1 MRIGPH
7 SFWWNPIDKQ
17 SHIQLHGLP
26 EDYELDG
33 REEFRGCDCYVS
45 VNRKTRRRLFV
56 GVEDQRLRGRTTLY
70 LPHTLDTKA
79 ILRRIAGRAAGEPF
93 EHKDWADW
101 LRQLPAEE
109 RETVQHKVSAEFFAF
124 ALPLAEHYLEDY
136 REVAPG
142 FWFPMKQGYAVYGTE
157 LGRPYVKM
165 RRDLSCVEVKL
176 NTSLRDEL
184 FKMEMRDGVR
194 VNDWGH
200 DPPLFY
206 RYKKD
211 RTEEQWKVI
220 VEKHER
226 EQAES
231 PEQRAKQDML
241 IGKPAAR
248 FPDSIW
254 LNSKPLSWRTLRG
267 KIVILDFWSEWCG
280 PCRDDLPVMRTLHA
294 NREENGLVVI
304 GVHTPGSGIDR
315 IRKIVADLDLGYP
328 IFIDAPAPSG
338 ALGFG
343 TLSSSF
349 HVRAIPYAIVV
360 DTQGKVAGHGTLLE
374 MLIRARELN
383 AVESSP

>member
-1 MRIGPH
+1 
-7 SFWWNPIDKQ
+7 
-17 SHIQLHGLP
+17 LHGLP

-33 REEFRGCDCYVS
+33 REEFRGCECYVL
-45 VNRKTRRRLFV
+45 VNRQIRRRLFV

-70 LPHTLDTKA
+70 LPHNADWKT
-79 ILRRIAGRAAGEPF
+79 ILRRMAGKTAGEPF
-93 EHKDWADW
+93 GHKDCADW
-101 LRQLPAEE
+101 LKQLPAEE
-109 RETVQHKVSAEFFAF
+109 HETVQRKLLAEFFDL
-124 ALPLAEHYLEDY
+124 ALPLAEDYLEEY

-142 FWFPMKQGYAVYGTE
+142 FWFPMKQGYAVYGAE
-157 LGRPYVKM
+157 SGKPYVKM
-165 RRDLSCVEVKL
+165 RRDFSCMEVKL

-184 FKMEMRDGVR
+184 FTMELRDGVQ
-194 VNDWGH
+194 VNDWVH

-206 RYKKD
+206 KYKKD
-211 RTEEQWKVI
+211 RTEEQWKAI

-226 EQAES
+226 EQAEGR
-231 PEQRAKQDML
+231 EQRAKQDLL

-267 KIVILDFWSEWCG
+267 KVVILDFWSEWCG
-280 PCRDDLPVMRTLHA
+280 PCRNDLPVMRTLHA
-294 NREENGLVVI
+294 NREEHGLVVI

-328 IFIDAPAPSG
+328 VIVDAPAPSG
-338 ALGFG
+338 ASGLGKM
-343 TLSSSF
+343 SSSF

-383 AVESSP
+383 AAEPPP